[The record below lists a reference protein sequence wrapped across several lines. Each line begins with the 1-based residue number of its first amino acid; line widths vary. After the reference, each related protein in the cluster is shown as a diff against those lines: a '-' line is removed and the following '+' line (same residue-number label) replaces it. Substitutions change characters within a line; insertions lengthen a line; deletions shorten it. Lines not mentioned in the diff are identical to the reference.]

1 MYWRYFFTV
10 YFTLSVAISQ
20 QIDTDKEGDS
30 IYYNRV

>member
-1 MYWRYFFTV
+1 MYWRYFLPV
-10 YFTLSVAISQ
+10 YLTLSVAISQ